1 MKKRF
6 TILFLVLGIFLTS
19 LVGQIEIIEPTQDQ
33 QNSFAIVVDNLT
45 YSEIPEA
52 VNNYKKAVEDDGLAC
67 YTLVVQ
73 TAKPSEIKAK
83 IESIY
88 EKERAFEGIVLVGDI
103 PVPMLRDAQHLSS
116 AFKMDQERFPFNRS
130 SVASDR
136 YYDDFD
142 LRFEFQQQDT
152 ANSSFYYY
160 SLLPESP
167 QYIEKEIYSARIKV
181 PLKGDQRLKALNKY
195 LNRVAEQKQEV
206 NTINEMLSF
215 TGHGYYSESLTA
227 WEWEL
232 LSLREQFPQLYQ
244 PGNMIK
250 NLNHASSSHMKEI
263 ILTEMQRPELDIVFF
278 HAHGA
283 NDAQYLNGYPPA
295 ENINQNISSITR
307 YLRSRLRRAKRWGHD
322 PEEAKEYFMNKYN
335 VPEKWFEGAFVD
347 SMVQADSLYS
357 ASLDIYPPDLKNV
370 EPEAEFIMFDECYNG
385 QFTKIPYIAGEYV
398 FSEGNTIVA
407 AGNTVNVKQDIW
419 ADELLGMLNLG
430 LRAGEWHKTRN
441 YLESHLIGDPTFHFN
456 DQVPADLIKNLYANK
471 GWWSSK
477 KWNDLLQSTKPALRT
492 LAVYQLYQQKKS
504 RFVPDLVKIYH
515 SDNSF
520 NVRMEALKCLAASRS
535 SQFEEI
541 LKDASRDPSEMI
553 RRKTMVW
560 MGKVGRQ
567 EYLPYLA
574 DRVFKDHSDRVS
586 RHAKESM
593 GFIDAEKAALVSSRV
608 LENMPS
614 TTNKKGLE
622 DRIIGSLKNTQE
634 WLYDELLPTMKSD
647 TMEVKEK
654 IGAARTFRNYTF
666 HNAVD
671 DMTDLMLDSSQDLKF
686 RIKIA
691 EALGWFTFSINR
703 QEIVKACDKIIQKE
717 DSPESLQAEAL
728 KTKNRIQQ
736 GPNNPI
742 TP

>member
-1 MKKRF
+1 MQKRF
-6 TILFLVLGIFLTS
+6 TTFLVVLAIFLTS
-19 LVGQIEIIEPTQDQ
+19 LTGQITIIEPNQDQ
-33 QNSFAIVVDNLT
+33 HNSFAIVVDNLT
-45 YSEIPEA
+45 YSEIPTA

-73 TAKPSEIKAK
+73 SAKPSEIREK
-83 IESIY
+83 IKSLY
-88 EKERAFEGIVLVGDI
+88 EKERAFEGIVLVGNI

-116 AFKMDQERFPFNRS
+116 AFKMDQERFSIKRS

-142 LRFEFQQQDT
+142 LKFEFLQQDT
-152 ANSSFYYY
+152 SNSSLFYY

-181 PLKGDQRLKALNKY
+181 PLKGEERLKALEKY
-195 LNRVAEQKQEV
+195 LNRVAKQKQEV
-206 NTINEMLSF
+206 QTINEMLTY

-244 PGNMIK
+244 PENMIK
-250 NLNHASSSHMKEI
+250 NLNHVSSSHMKKI
-263 ILTEMQRPELDIVFF
+263 ILTEIQRPELDIVLF

-283 NDAQYLNGYPPA
+283 DDAQYLNGYPPA
-295 ENINQNISSITR
+295 ENINQNISSIKR

-322 PEEAKEYFMNKYN
+322 PKEAKEYFMNKYN
-335 VPEKWFEGAFVD
+335 LPEKWFEGAFVD

-357 ASLDIYPPDLKNV
+357 ASLDIYPADLKNV

-419 ADELLGMLNLG
+419 ANELLGMLNLG

-441 YLESHLIGDPTFHFN
+441 YLESHLIGDPTFHFK
-456 DQVPADLIKNLYANK
+456 DRVPADLVKDLYANK

-477 KWNDLLQSTKPALRT
+477 NWNDLLDNQDPALRS
-492 LAVYQLYQQKKS
+492 LAVYQLYKQKKS
-504 RFVPDLVKIYH
+504 RFVPELVKIYY

-574 DRVFKDHSDRVS
+574 NRVFMDHSDRVS

-593 GFIDAEKAALVSSRV
+593 GFIDIEKASLVTTRV
-608 LENMPS
+608 LDNMPS
-614 TTNKKGLE
+614 TADKEGLG
-622 DRIIGSLKNTQE
+622 DRILRSFKNTEE

-666 HNAVD
+666 HDAVD
-671 DMTDLMLDSSQDLKF
+671 DLAGLMLDSSQDLKF

-691 EALGWFTFSINR
+691 EALGWFTYSINR
-703 QEIVKACDKIIQKE
+703 EQIVAACDKILQGK
-717 DSPESLQAEAL
+717 DSPESLRAEAL

-736 GPNNPI
+736 GPNNPV